1 MMRSFCLSL
10 AFLLSFAP
18 FAHAAEY
25 PVKTVQ
31 VVVPWK
37 PGGGSDISARIVN
50 ERMKG
55 ILGQS
60 FIISNIDG
68 ASGLNGAN
76 AVNRARPDGYSL
88 LWEHAGNLTVAPM
101 ITKAP
106 YTWKDFKLVCAI
118 GQSDIVLI
126 TRANSAWN
134 NANDMVKEIKANPKK
149 VRWSM
154 GINAVSHLTYLSI
167 ADAVGGL
174 DVMAIPSQGDKA
186 RIVSI
191 LGNNSDVSTVGYAA
205 AEPYVKSGDIK
216 ILGMATQER
225 SPFAPDVTTLK
236 EQGVNAGSVYLYTV
250 FAPKNT
256 PEDVCL
262 KLAQAYK
269 KALEDPDTQKA
280 LSIQSVKTNFMDA
293 EAGMKYWEAEAA
305 LYERLAKENKL
316 IK

>member
-1 MMRSFCLSL
+1 MLRLIGLTLLLLASFSTITQ
-10 AFLLSFAP
+10 
-18 FAHAAEY
+18 AADY
-25 PVKTVQ
+25 PRKTVQ

-50 ERMKG
+50 EKMKA
-55 ILGQS
+55 ILGQA
-60 FIISNIDG
+60 FIVSNIDG
-68 ASGLNGAN
+68 AAGLNGAN
-76 AVNRARPDGYSL
+76 TVHRARPDGYSL

-101 ITKAP
+101 ITRAP
-106 YTWKDFKLVCAI
+106 YTWRDFKLVCTI

-126 TRANSAWN
+126 ARADSPWN
-134 NANDMVKEIKANPKK
+134 TAQDMVSEIKANPGK

-167 ADAVGGL
+167 ADSVGGL
-174 DVMAIPSQGDKA
+174 EVMTIPSQGDKT
-186 RIVSI
+186 RIVSV

-225 SPFAPDVTTLK
+225 SPFAPDIPTLK
-236 EQGVNAGSVYLYTV
+236 EQGINAGSVYLYTV

-256 PEDVCL
+256 PDDICRT
-262 KLAQAYK
+262 LAEAYK
-269 KALEDPDTQKA
+269 KAVDDPDTQKSLA
-280 LSIQSVKTNFMDA
+280 TQSVKVNFMDS
-293 EAGMKYWEAEAA
+293 EAGTAYWEAEAA
-305 LYERLAKENKL
+305 LYERLARENNL

>member
-1 MMRSFCLSL
+1 MLRLIGLTLLLLASFSTITQ
-10 AFLLSFAP
+10 
-18 FAHAAEY
+18 AADY
-25 PVKTVQ
+25 PRKTVQ

-50 ERMKG
+50 EKMKA
-55 ILGQS
+55 ILGQA
-60 FIISNIDG
+60 FIVSNIDG

-76 AVNRARPDGYSL
+76 TVHRARPDGYSL

-106 YTWKDFKLVCAI
+106 YTWKDFKLVCTI

-126 TRANSAWN
+126 TRADSPWN
-134 NANDMVKEIKANPKK
+134 TAQDMVNEIKANPGK

-154 GINAVSHLTYLSI
+154 GINAVSHLTYLNI
-167 ADAVGGL
+167 ADSVGGL
-174 DVMAIPSQGDKA
+174 DAMIIPSQGDKT
-186 RIVSI
+186 RIVSV

-225 SPFAPDVTTLK
+225 SPFAPDIPTLK
-236 EQGVNAGSVYLYTV
+236 EQGINAGSVYLYTV

-256 PEDVCL
+256 PDDVCRT
-262 KLAQAYK
+262 LADAYK
-269 KALEDPDTQKA
+269 KAVDDPDTQKA
-280 LSIQSVKTNFMDA
+280 LETQSVKVNFMDS
-293 EAGMKYWEAEAA
+293 EAGTAYWEAEAA
-305 LYERLAKENKL
+305 LYERLARENKL